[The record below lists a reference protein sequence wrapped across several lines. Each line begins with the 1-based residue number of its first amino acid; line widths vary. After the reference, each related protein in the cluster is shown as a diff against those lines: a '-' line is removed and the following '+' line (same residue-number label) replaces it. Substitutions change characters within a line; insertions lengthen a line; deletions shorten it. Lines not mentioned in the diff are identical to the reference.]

1 MSSQIKIIPIERP
14 FLKDLARY
22 VTDKFRDGLPDLSS
36 LLVVFPS
43 QRNKFYFR
51 RYLIEASQRP
61 ALLPPAMKTI
71 DELFNEL
78 AEFKGGLPGA
88 RLHPIERSFLL
99 KQVIDE
105 LRVEFWRDLPFLKFI
120 SIADRLLN
128 FFDELAEYRLTL
140 EEIAAQKEREHFPE
154 RFVVNELEIYRTVFD
169 RYRRKL
175 KEIGAQDEIDRSD
188 LLDQPFDPEC
198 LAQYRFVILAGL
210 AAMTRI
216 ASRLVGSLLARV
228 PSELILHTGRPSALA
243 GPPDLKN
250 PFYPHQKII
259 QFLGVKE
266 DGLEIISADSAPDHP
281 VIHLR
286 GLPTETQQSLYLSE
300 VLRQAVLRY
309 PPHRIAV
316 VLVDE
321 EMAHTVTEALAGLN
335 LEHNLSLG
343 QPCHRSLP
351 YTLLTALAQSLRS
364 RHHFPD
370 FFRLINHPLI
380 KTSQGPLAVPLRS
393 LVYQLQSF
401 MVDHRQNYFR
411 REEVP
416 ADPFAPL
423 LDVLARLIS
432 AVTQELPLTDY
443 LTGLAE
449 MLNSLLT
456 GNEPLVN
463 RNRTEIGEFFD
474 RLDELSA
481 LRLPQGVPEP
491 GLPTL
496 DFVLAALEHA
506 TFRHLGD
513 PMRGIQVI
521 GHLEA
526 RNLDF
531 DCLIIPQLNE
541 GVFPPTSD
549 KDLFLNHDLR
559 QRLGLPY
566 DKERENL
573 SRYYFTEFIS
583 GKREVHLIYL
593 TTDRQDVRSRLVE
606 LLIHDQN
613 LTADESPLT
622 LARAAVPAPVRRAAK
637 TPEALNQFAEKIRR
651 EGLSPS
657 ALKDYKLC
665 PYRFYLKYIC
675 GLREPDVLIEMPDA
689 RIWGIAL
696 HRALE
701 RFYREE
707 YPHGFTERDLE
718 RAKLILNV
726 GLENALKEVLAQQI
740 RGEVYLELPLYQ
752 RRLEKFLEYEL
763 TRFQAGFQVDARQ
776 QEKWINHHITVA
788 GRRIRLKG
796 SIDRVDRRDG
806 QQYVIDY
813 KSGRKPRAKH
823 YLIGDDFVEF
833 QLPFY
838 ALCLTEGRY
847 EQLAGLAFYA
857 IGPEIELLDLGRET
871 DLITYLHDFEEQEL
885 KPTIADIL
893 DPEKPF
899 APAPNQDACR
909 YCAFSELCGER

>member
-22 VTDKFRDGLPDLSS
+22 VIDKFGNELPDLSS

-61 ALLPPAMKTI
+61 ALLPPVMKTI

-88 RLHPIERSFLL
+88 RLHPVERSFLL
-99 KQVIDE
+99 KEVIDE
-105 LRVEFWRDLPFLKFI
+105 LQVEFWRDLPFLKFI

-140 EEIAAQKEREHFPE
+140 EEIAGLKDHEHFPE
-154 RFVVNELEIYRTVFD
+154 RFVVNELEIYRAVFD

-188 LLDQPFDPEC
+188 QLDQPFDPEC

-216 ASRLVGSLLARV
+216 ASRWLGSLLARV
-228 PSELILHTGRPSALA
+228 PSELILHTGRPAELA

-259 QFLGVKE
+259 QSLGVKE
-266 DGLEIISADSAPDHP
+266 DGLEIISVESVPDQP
-281 VIHLR
+281 VIRIR
-286 GLPTETQQSLYLSE
+286 GLPTETQQSLYLSD
-300 VLRQAVLRY
+300 VLSQAVLRY

-321 EMAHTVTEALAGLN
+321 EMAHTVIETLTGLN

-343 QPCHRSLP
+343 QPCRRSLP
-351 YTLLTALAQSLRS
+351 YTLLAALAQSLRS

-393 LVYQLQSF
+393 LVYQMQSF
-401 MVDHRQNYFR
+401 MIEHRLNYFR

-423 LDVLARLIS
+423 LEVLSRLTS
-432 AVTQELPLTDY
+432 VVTQQLPLADY

-449 MLNSLLT
+449 TLNSLLT
-456 GNEPLVN
+456 GNEPLVI
-463 RNRTEIGEFFD
+463 RHRTEISEFFD

-481 LRLPQGVPEP
+481 LHLPQGVPEP

-496 DFVLAALEHA
+496 DFVLAVLEHIS
-506 TFRHLGD
+506 FRNLGD

-531 DCLIIPQLNE
+531 DCLIIPHCNE
-541 GVFPPTSD
+541 DVFPPVSD
-549 KDLFLNHDLR
+549 KDLFLNHNLR

-573 SRYYFTEFIS
+573 SLYYFTEFIS
-583 GKREVHLIYL
+583 GKKEVHLIYL

-606 LLIHDQN
+606 QLIHDQN
-613 LTADESPLT
+613 HAADESPLILPRT
-622 LARAAVPAPVRRAAK
+622 AVPARSRHYAK
-637 TPEALNQFAEKIRR
+637 SPEALNLFVEKIRR

-665 PYRFYLKYIC
+665 SYRFYLKYIC
-675 GLREPDVLIEMPDA
+675 GLREPEILIETPDA

-707 YPHGFTERDLE
+707 YPHGFTERDLK
-718 RAKLILNV
+718 RAKLVLNV
-726 GLENALKEVLAQQI
+726 GLETALKEVLAQQI
-740 RGEVYLELPLYQ
+740 RGEVYLELPVYQ

-763 TRFQAGFQVDARQ
+763 TRFQAGFQVDGRQ
-776 QEKWINHHITVA
+776 QEKWINYHITVA

-796 SIDRVDRRDG
+796 SMDRVDRLNG
-806 QQYVIDY
+806 KQYVIDY
-813 KSGRKPRAKH
+813 KSGRKPRSRH
-823 YLIGDDFVEF
+823 YLIGDDFQEF

-857 IGPEIELLDLGRET
+857 IGPEIELIDIGRET

-885 KPTIADIL
+885 KPTITDIL
-893 DPEKPF
+893 DPTKPF
-899 APAPNQDACR
+899 TPAPGQESCR
-909 YCAFSELCGER
+909 YCAFSEICGEG